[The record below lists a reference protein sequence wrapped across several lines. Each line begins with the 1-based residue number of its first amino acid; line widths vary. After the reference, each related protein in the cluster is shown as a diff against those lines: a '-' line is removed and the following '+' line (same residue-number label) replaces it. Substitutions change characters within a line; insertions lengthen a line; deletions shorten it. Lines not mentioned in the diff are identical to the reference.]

1 MIGTITSGP
10 SRDAPTRSRVELLI
24 RRDASALLSYF
35 ERRVP
40 QSDAPDL
47 LNETLLVIWRRAD
60 SVPDDEQAARMWFF
74 GVARR
79 VLSTSRRGAARRR
92 ALVERLRSEARTAD
106 QAIAGPDAELTSAL
120 AALSR
125 ADLEII
131 RLVHWDGFSLAE
143 VAQHLGKP
151 AGTIRSR
158 YSRARAQL
166 REKLS

>member
-1 MIGTITSGP
+1 MSALP
-10 SRDAPTRSRVELLI
+10 DDPQNRSRVESLI
-24 RRDASALLSYF
+24 RREASALLSYF
-35 ERRVP
+35 ERRTSH
-40 QSDAPDL
+40 SDAPDL
-47 LNETLLVIWRRAD
+47 LNETLLIIWRRAD
-60 SVPDDEQAARMWFF
+60 SVPVDEQAARMWFF

-79 VLSTSRRGAARRR
+79 VLSTSRRGAIRRQ
-92 ALVERLRSEARTAD
+92 ALVARLRSEARTAAH
-106 QAIAGPDAELTSAL
+106 AISGPDAELTSAL
-120 AALSR
+120 AELPR

-166 REKLS
+166 REKLT